1 MGRKSCHQIAGA
13 LLVLVVFS
21 CFAGCGSVPK
31 ASLAGNFYTYDY
43 ELLLSFTESSYLYQ
57 QSAGMRMYQDYT
69 KTVSNVVVQ
78 MQDSGFVEPD
88 YGYLL
93 EISPSGRIS
102 SSDNASVT
110 GKYYDDGTFYW
121 QGVEESSGALR
132 NLLVRGKLL
141 PSKAQNRADSRYN
154 GSFVLTDPGTGRE
167 QQVLVQDGLYFWQYA
182 QPAEGDFE
190 PWPLV
195 VQPDGSIGYHL
206 EMITR
211 SGMAGMYD
219 MTFSSEVHTSG
230 QVELDGSIS
239 VSSITKT
246 LGTGMMA
253 PQEAKVNYVATSGS
267 QQLQEKLGQEMGRTL
282 AGGSKA
288 ASKNLAGEI
297 RKNSPPLWF
306 AADLDT
312 SPGVAAGRGMKR
324 HEDRAVA
331 LELAEAA
338 AVAEAISA
346 ISITVARESR
356 GYETNQERRLY
367 EVVETVASR
376 SHDYRV
382 VNSLYDSESSTAYV
396 MVEMEVE

>member
-43 ELLLSFTESSYLYQ
+43 ELLLSFTESCYLYQ

-102 SSDNASVT
+102 SRDNASVT
-110 GKYYDDGTFYW
+110 GKYHDDGTFYW
-121 QGVEESSGALR
+121 QGVEESGGVLR

-141 PSKAQNRADSRYN
+141 PSRAQDRADSRYD

-195 VQPDGSIGYHL
+195 VQPDGTIVYSL

-219 MTFSSEVHTSG
+219 MTFSSEVYTSG
-230 QVELDGSIS
+230 QVELDGSIA

-246 LGTGMMA
+246 LGTGMMT
-253 PQEAKVNYVATSGS
+253 PQEEKINYVATSGS
-267 QQLQEKLGQEMGRTL
+267 QQLQEKLEQGMGRIL
-282 AGGSKA
+282 AGGAKS
-288 ASKNLAGEI
+288 ASKNLSGGG
-297 RKNSPPLWF
+297 RKNPPPLWF
-306 AADLDT
+306 VADLDT
-312 SPGVAAGRGMKR
+312 STDVVAGRGMKS
-324 HEDRAVA
+324 HEDSSVA

-338 AVAEAISA
+338 AVAEAIST
-346 ISITVARESR
+346 ISITVARVSR

>member
-43 ELLLSFTESSYLYQ
+43 ELLLSFTESCYLYQ

-69 KTVSNVVVQ
+69 KTASNVVVQ
-78 MQDSGFVEPD
+78 LEDSGFVEPD

-121 QGVEESSGALR
+121 QGVEESSGVLR
-132 NLLVRGKLL
+132 NILVRGRLL
-141 PSKAQNRADSRYN
+141 PSRAQNRADSRYD

-195 VQPDGSIGYHL
+195 VQPDGTIVYSL

-211 SGMAGMYD
+211 SGMVGMYD
-219 MTFSSEVHTSG
+219 MTFSSEVYTSG
-230 QVELDGSIS
+230 QVELDGSIA

-267 QQLQEKLGQEMGRTL
+267 QQLQEKLEQGMGRIL
-282 AGGSKA
+282 AGGTKS
-288 ASKNLAGEI
+288 ASKNLSGGG
-297 RKNSPPLWF
+297 RKNPPPLWF
-306 AADLDT
+306 VADLDT
-312 SPGVAAGRGMKR
+312 STDVVAGRGMKS
-324 HEDRAVA
+324 HEDSSVA

-338 AVAEAISA
+338 AVAEAIST
-346 ISITVARESR
+346 ISITVTRESR
-356 GYETNQERRLY
+356 GHETSQERRLY
-367 EVVETVASR
+367 EVVETMASR

-382 VNSLYDSESSTAYV
+382 VNSHYDSASATAYV
-396 MVEMEVE
+396 MVELEAE